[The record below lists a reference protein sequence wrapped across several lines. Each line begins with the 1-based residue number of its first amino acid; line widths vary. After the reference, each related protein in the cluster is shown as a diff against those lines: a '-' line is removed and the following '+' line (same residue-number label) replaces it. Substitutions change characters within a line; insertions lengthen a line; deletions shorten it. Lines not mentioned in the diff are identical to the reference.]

1 MREKGGGLSKRHR
14 ILLAKT
20 GLDGHTRGIKV
31 VARALLEA
39 GFEVIYT
46 GIRRTPE
53 EVARAAL
60 DEDVAAVGLS
70 SLSGGHLEQFPEVA
84 RRLKEGGGGE
94 TLLIGGG
101 IIPDQ
106 DRPALIS
113 AGFAEIFGPGT
124 STQDIVRF
132 LSERLGGEPAGKK

>member
-1 MREKGGGLSKRHR
+1 MEPRRR

-31 VARALLEA
+31 VARALVEA

-46 GIRRTPE
+46 GIRLQPA

-84 RRLKEGGGGE
+84 RRIREGGGE
-94 TLLIGGG
+94 PVLFGGG
-101 IIPDQ
+101 IIPDE
-106 DRPALIS
+106 DRARLLE
-113 AGFAEIFGPGT
+113 AGFDALFGPGT
-124 STQDIVRF
+124 PTTEIVAF
-132 LSERLGGEPAGKK
+132 LESKLGEKAPAAASDGTEET

>member
-1 MREKGGGLSKRHR
+1 MSR

-31 VARALLEA
+31 VARALMEA

-46 GIRRTPE
+46 GIRMTPE
-53 EVARAAL
+53 QVARAAL

-84 RRLKEGGGGE
+84 RRIREGGGE
-94 TLLIGGG
+94 RTLIFGGG
-101 IIPDQ
+101 IIPEE
-106 DRPALIS
+106 DRSGLRE
-113 AGFAEIFGPGT
+113 AGIARIFGPGT
-124 STQDIVRF
+124 STAEIVRF
-132 LSERLGGEPAGKK
+132 LSDSIGVPPPKEK

>member
-1 MREKGGGLSKRHR
+1 MTSVRRHR

-31 VARALLEA
+31 VARALVEA

-46 GIRRTPE
+46 GIRLQPA

-60 DEDVAAVGLS
+60 DEDVDAVGLS

-84 RRLKEGGGGE
+84 RRIREGGGE
-94 TLLIGGG
+94 AILFGGG
-101 IIPDQ
+101 IIPEE
-106 DRPALIS
+106 DRRSLEQ
-113 AGFAEIFGPGT
+113 AGFAAIFGPGT
-124 STQDIVRF
+124 ATGEIVAF
-132 LSERLGGEPAGKK
+132 LEKNLAAPSEAEES